1 MEYTV
6 NDAQQTV
13 TSTTSKLVKLGF
25 KALFTVGKVAG
36 QTACAVVTGAKEGYN
51 DAKSELTKDNAPY

>member
-1 MEYTV
+1 METTV
-6 NDAQQTV
+6 NDVQQTV

-36 QTACAVVTGAKEGYN
+36 QTACAIASGAKQGYN
-51 DAKSELTKDNAPY
+51 EAVKEMSNDKAPW